1 MNLSN
6 IKTVLLFLINI
17 YSIMK
22 TAQFRKRIIFNIF
35 GIALYR
41 AGSCPSG
48 RSMPPNLSLIHSLAS
63 LSLFSPKIL
72 LPIIQ
77 CTALR
82 YFPCKGCTVRYALL
96 LIKCLAMILKELIQL
111 QRRIS
116 TQHLLSFLHKSFVWS
131 EA

>member
-48 RSMPPNLSLIHSLAS
+48 RSMQ
-63 LSLFSPKIL
+63 IL

-96 LIKCLAMILKELIQL
+96 LIKCLAMILKELI
-111 QRRIS
+111 
-116 TQHLLSFLHKSFVWS
+116 
-131 EA
+131 

>member
-48 RSMPPNLSLIHSLAS
+48 RSMPPNLSLIHSLAWGTS
-63 LSLFSPKIL
+63 VYRVSVRVTKVSSNND
-72 LPIIQ
+72 
-77 CTALR
+77 
-82 YFPCKGCTVRYALL
+82 KGAAT
-96 LIKCLAMILKELIQL
+96 
-111 QRRIS
+111 
-116 TQHLLSFLHKSFVWS
+116 T
-131 EA
+131 